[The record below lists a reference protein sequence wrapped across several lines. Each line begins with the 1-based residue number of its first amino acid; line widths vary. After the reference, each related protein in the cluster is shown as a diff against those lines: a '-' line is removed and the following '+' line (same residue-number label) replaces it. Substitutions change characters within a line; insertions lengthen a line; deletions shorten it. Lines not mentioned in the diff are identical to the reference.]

1 LRLTPEEQMV
11 EGKKLK
17 LLGVYSLIEIE
28 PIQFINTK
36 SKGIVGSAY
45 FGLVRTWDSFKKTL
59 DGFYK
64 IVTNQVS
71 FKAVGGVF
79 TIGKVAND
87 SFKISFSYFLQLM
100 ALISINLGVINLF
113 PMLPLDGGHIMFIFL
128 ELINR
133 GPVSRRKMEI
143 AQQIGLSILLML
155 MVGSIF
161 NDVSRFF

>member
-1 LRLTPEEQMV
+1 M
-11 EGKKLK
+11 
-17 LLGVYSLIEIE
+17 GVYSYFE
-28 PIQFINTK
+28 PQSIQFIKTK
-36 SKGIVGSAY
+36 SKGILGSAY
-45 FGLVRTWDSFKKTL
+45 YGVIRTWDSLKKMVDGLFKL
-59 DGFYK
+59 
-64 IVTNQVS
+64 ITNQVPLKS
-71 FKAVGGVF
+71 VGGVL

-113 PMLPLDGGHIMFIFL
+113 PMLPLDGGHIMFIAL
-128 ELINR
+128 ELING